1 MTKVY
6 IVYPFKAAVGV
17 GLLICT
23 IYLVRNKRFQNT
35 VRLQAW
41 FPALL
46 VQKPSKIITND
57 ISIQFYSIKI
67 KHCLNSELIV
77 LFESGLHRR
86 TSSTVLSLTAS
97 IDQGL
102 VWKKHFWFL
111 RSKTLFGIFSL
122 RISHSINCIRIWL
135 ITVISPESTSK
146 ETRVRCNVSWPIWM
160 VVSLGCPNLLSQTFW
175 LILSAPFDRKR
186 QKIITVVVVE
196 KRTMWSL
203 NVQTIQ
209 QNSWFST
216 KLFRDMT
223 PKVEALMT
231 PRGLNFHF
239 DILWLDKIQPG
250 LHGRTASD
258 PSDSGGST
266 VEARRWRLHPFSEWK
281 NHFSVVY
288 SRPNTEAFINSV
300 LPFNLK
306 VIPHMNTNLFVEIGV
321 VGPKFLPLDN
331 QVIQRPIASPSSH
344 YDWLRL
350 LVSWSW
356 NFEINLRHI
365 TRTKCLWL
373 HMLNYGQ
380 WPS

>member
-1 MTKVY
+1 MISSFTRPKTVENNY
-6 IVYPFKAAVGV
+6 QWYLNPILFNKNKT
-17 GLLICT
+17 LLEFGTYC
-23 IYLVRNKRFQNT
+23 
-35 VRLQAW
+35 
-41 FPALL
+41 
-46 VQKPSKIITND
+46 IIRIRPPQTD
-57 ISIQFYSIKI
+57 F
-67 KHCLNSELIV
+67 V
-77 LFESGLHRR
+77 HR
-86 TSSTVLSLTAS
+86 SSLTAS

-111 RSKTLFGIFSL
+111 GSKTLFGIFSL

-250 LHGRTASD
+250 LHGVARTDCFQSVRQFT
-258 PSDSGGST
+258 ST
-266 VEARRWRLHPFSEWK
+266 VETSSLFRMKKSFLSGIFKAKYRGIYQ
-281 NHFSVVY
+281 FSVAIQFEGHSTYEYELVRGNRGGGTQVLALGK
-288 SRPNTEAFINSV
+288 SSNSEV
-300 LPFNLK
+300 DFKLLAQART
-306 VIPHMNTNLFVEIGV
+306 MIG
-321 VGPKFLPLDN
+321 
-331 QVIQRPIASPSSH
+331 
-344 YDWLRL
+344 
-350 LVSWSW
+350 
-356 NFEINLRHI
+356 
-365 TRTKCLWL
+365 
-373 HMLNYGQ
+373 
-380 WPS
+380 

>member
-1 MTKVY
+1 MISSFTRPKTVENNY
-6 IVYPFKAAVGV
+6 QWYLNPILFNKNKT
-17 GLLICT
+17 LLEFGTYC
-23 IYLVRNKRFQNT
+23 
-35 VRLQAW
+35 
-41 FPALL
+41 
-46 VQKPSKIITND
+46 IIRIRPPQTD
-57 ISIQFYSIKI
+57 F
-67 KHCLNSELIV
+67 V
-77 LFESGLHRR
+77 HR
-86 TSSTVLSLTAS
+86 SSLTAS

-111 RSKTLFGIFSL
+111 GSKTLFGIFSL

-281 NHFSVVY
+281 IIPFQETGTLWPGQYFSIFKMPDG
-288 SRPNTEAFINSV
+288 RTPR
-300 LPFNLK
+300 
-306 VIPHMNTNLFVEIGV
+306 G
-321 VGPKFLPLDN
+321 
-331 QVIQRPIASPSSH
+331 SPSRETIIIE
-344 YDWLRL
+344 Y
-350 LVSWSW
+350 VSMYQRFSY
-356 NFEINLRHI
+356 
-365 TRTKCLWL
+365 
-373 HMLNYGQ
+373 LN
-380 WPS
+380 